1 MKTKLNISIV
11 LLMALSHLGAHAQF
25 SFHNFGRPYG
35 NMVGDVSGQYVMV
48 GTKCRSTEYQAAI
61 GLAQLKRLDEQT
73 EKRNENAE
81 YLKSQIK
88 SIPGIL
94 PR

>member
-1 MKTKLNISIV
+1 MDW
-11 LLMALSHLGAHAQF
+11 AF

-35 NMVGDVSGQYVMV
+35 SMVGDVVGEYVMV

-61 GLAQLKRLDEQT
+61 GLAQLKRLEEQT
-73 EKRNENAE
+73 EIRNQNAS

-88 SIPGIL
+88 DIPGIKPYRL
-94 PR
+94 YKDVTRATYHLFPFLG